1 MYVVLLYEFC
11 NTYVRVSNLGLKHIA
26 KTQELFSHN
35 MVHRYKVEET
45 EDIYGIKTSKT
56 ST

>member
-45 EDIYGIKTSKT
+45 EEIYGIKTSKT